1 MKDNDWKSDG
11 LPYASNK
18 TKLSV
23 ELEDGMIYPSV
34 TFHAVLKKGVMKKSD
49 FFVMTSVGSLI
60 PWTRVI
66 KWKFSEKS
74 A

>member
-11 LPYASNK
+11 LPYTSNG

-49 FFVMTSVGSLI
+49 FFVFISFCFLI
-60 PWTRVI
+60 FCFILI